1 MALTLMVTMLATM
14 QTMAQD
20 TKSPTCQVT
29 GTIRDKATHE
39 PELAATII
47 VAKQSQPKVAFK
59 KGVTDT
65 GGVFSLTLP
74 ATDARYILTAS
85 VLGKKA
91 AQVKLTMT
99 PADTLID
106 LGDILLADD
115 ARLLDEVQV
124 LAQKPLVTMDV
135 DKLTYD
141 VASDPDAKYMMTSEI
156 LNKVPLLDVD
166 GMGNIKMNGTTNF
179 LILQNGR
186 RTAVTRHPKEI
197 LRRAAVWPPVGKY
210 AGQPAPMGGI
220 LPLLPDKLRG
230 QSALPGNLF
239 NQRLVITRDTQTF
252 RSAFPY
258 GSAAASKLP
267 ADGNNP
273 VFHADASLFR
283 PFSLLSSRYVARIST
298 AEMRNVSTS
307 ETGMEY
313 STPSS

>member
-1 MALTLMVTMLATM
+1 MVSLTLRNTVYALRCMALTLMVTMLATM

-47 VAKQSQPKVAFK
+47 VAKLSQPKVAFK

-91 AQVKLTMT
+91 AQVKLTVT

-106 LGDILLADD
+106 LGDIVLTDD

-141 VASDPDAKYMMTSEI
+141 VVSDPDAKYMMTSEI

-186 RTAVTRHPKEI
+186 RTAVTRHPRKSCA
-197 LRRAAVWPPVGKY
+197 RCPP
-210 AGQPAPMGGI
+210 
-220 LPLLPDKLRG
+220 
-230 QSALPGNLF
+230 N
-239 NQRLVITRDTQTF
+239 
-252 RSAFPY
+252 
-258 GSAAASKLP
+258 
-267 ADGNNP
+267 
-273 VFHADASLFR
+273 
-283 PFSLLSSRYVARIST
+283 SSRA
-298 AEMRNVSTS
+298 
-307 ETGMEY
+307 
-313 STPSS
+313 